1 MLAETPYGNDGDFTF
16 EGLVTRYNSDLANN
30 LGNLLARVATVVGKK
45 CDGIGPACDPDSPL
59 AAAAATAYADTAAGW
74 DVVQPAR
81 ALDATWQLIRAT
93 NAYLETNEPW
103 KAEPGPDVDRV
114 MGDALEAL
122 RIVAI
127 LVAAAIPDTAQ
138 TVWERIGLPGNVA
151 DQRLPAAATWGQ
163 YAGGTAVTKGDSLFP
178 RLTAVMTG
186 PRLVR
191 HSHCH
196 IHDERIPDGARG
208 AVEAAREGG
217 VATMVTVG
225 CDRATSIAA
234 IEVASRFDGVYATVG
249 LHPHDA
255 SNGVD
260 TIVDLLDTPGIV
272 AVGEAGL
279 DYFYEHSERD
289 VQKVVFAAQIQLA
302 HERDLPLV
310 IHSRDAWDDTF
321 DILRAEGVPTHTIFH
336 CFTGGPEQAQA
347 CLDLGTNLSFSGI
360 VTFKGAP
367 DVQEA
372 ARLCP
377 LDRMLVETDSP
388 YLAPL
393 PHRGKP
399 NQPAWV
405 AHVGQFIADL
415 RDVPVSAV
423 ADATTA
429 NARRIFAV

>member
-1 MLAETPYGNDGDFTF
+1 MRWFD
-16 EGLVTRYNSDLANN
+16 
-30 LGNLLARVATVVGKK
+30 
-45 CDGIGPACDPDSPL
+45 
-59 AAAAATAYADTAAGW
+59 
-74 DVVQPAR
+74 
-81 ALDATWQLIRAT
+81 
-93 NAYLETNEPW
+93 
-103 KAEPGPDVDRV
+103 
-114 MGDALEAL
+114 
-122 RIVAI
+122 
-127 LVAAAIPDTAQ
+127 
-138 TVWERIGLPGNVA
+138 
-151 DQRLPAAATWGQ
+151 
-163 YAGGTAVTKGDSLFP
+163 
-178 RLTAVMTG
+178 
-186 PRLVR
+186 
-191 HSHCH
+191 SHCH
-196 IHDERIPDGARG
+196 IHDERIPDGAAG
-208 AVEAAREGG
+208 AVESARAAG
-217 VATMVTVG
+217 VTAMVSVG
-225 CDRATSIAA
+225 CDRATSLAA
-234 IEVASRFDGVYATVG
+234 IEVAAAHDGVYATVG

-260 TIVDLLDTPGIV
+260 TIIDLIDTPGIV

-302 HERDLPLV
+302 HERGLPLV

-321 DILRAEGVPTHTIFH
+321 DILRAEGVPANTIFH
-336 CFTGGPEQAQA
+336 CFTGGPAEATA

-367 DVQEA
+367 EVQA
-372 ARLCP
+372 AAMMCP

-415 RDVPVSAV
+415 RDIPASTV